1 MSSGLQAAQEELVSL
16 LAQHEMTKGLYVR
29 ARGKHLTV
37 GREVPEPDDKKP
49 EADDRVRLTHLSDG
63 QFGLSV
69 MRHTGKWE
77 KTPFC
82 GTLDELVGDMRGAM
96 QHLLAPWP

>member
-1 MSSGLQAAQEELVSL
+1 MSSGLHAAHEELVSL
-16 LAQHEMTKGLYVR
+16 LAQHEMTEGLYVH

-37 GREVPEPDDKKP
+37 GREVPEPDDQKP
-49 EADDRVRLTHLSDG
+49 EADDRVRLTHLGNG

-77 KTPFC
+77 KTPFR
-82 GTLDELVGDMRGAM
+82 GTLDELVGVMRGTM

>member
-1 MSSGLQAAQEELVSL
+1 MLQVAHDELVSL
-16 LAQHEMTKGLYVR
+16 LAQHQVTAGVYVR
-29 ARGKHLTV
+29 ARGKHLTL
-37 GREVPEPDDKKP
+37 GREVPGPDNEKP
-49 EADDRVRLTHLSDG
+49 EADNRVRLTHLG
-63 QFGLSV
+63 NGKFGLSV

-82 GTLDELVGDMRGAM
+82 GTLEELMDIMLDTM

>member
-1 MSSGLQAAQEELVSL
+1 MSLGLQPAQEELVSL
-16 LAQHEMTKGLYVR
+16 LAQHETTEGLYVH

-37 GREVPEPDDKKP
+37 GRKVPGPDDKEP
-49 EADDRVRLTHLSDG
+49 EADDRVRLTHLGNG

-77 KTPFC
+77 KTPFR
-82 GTLDELVGDMRGAM
+82 GTLHELVGVMRDAM